1 MPLLLDPR
9 HRAMLREMGVHVW
22 QPEGHADP
30 AAARQG
36 SPAASLPVATKSGAT
51 HTRPER
57 AVGLKGADFA
67 ADSAADLGSLDPV
80 VAAPLARRPVVPAPL
95 AAPLALP
102 ARLSAPA
109 TAPAARVGA
118 VGPGSPVW
126 QQGER
131 HTLYGAEAAGVK
143 TSPAH
148 WLVLVETPAA
158 SLQAGGFDPLAG
170 EAGAL
175 LGNMLRAARL
185 PAAAQVLLV
194 PLARLL
200 PSSPAQAGLADALAP
215 LLADIRP
222 DMVLLMGRLAAQA
235 ALKTDEPL
243 GQLRGRIHRL
253 HGIATVLTYDPA
265 HLLRNADN
273 KAKAW
278 DDLCLAMGFVEG
290 LGLVMRG

>member
-22 QPEGHADP
+22 QPEVRADP

-36 SPAASLPVATKSGAT
+36 SPAASLPVATKSGAA
-51 HTRPER
+51 HARPER
-57 AVGLKGADFA
+57 AVGLKG

-80 VAAPLARRPVVPAPL
+80 VAAPLARRPVVP
-95 AAPLALP
+95 APLALP